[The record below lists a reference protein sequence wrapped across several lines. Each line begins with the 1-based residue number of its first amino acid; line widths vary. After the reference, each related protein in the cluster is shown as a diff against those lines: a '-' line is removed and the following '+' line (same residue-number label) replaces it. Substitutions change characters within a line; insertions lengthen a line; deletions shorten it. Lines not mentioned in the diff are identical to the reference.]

1 MTGKKVLKKEVQ
13 DCLKARLLNRDFFN
27 LLQYNIQKQK
37 AARMREWEESELSM
51 AANSYIAVPD
61 GYCVSEPLQ
70 YYDVL
75 SDHLSYPLQEADHQL
90 SPFSQYSGMQFSP
103 MLQGAP
109 SSQSCY
115 APYPYCLQYPEGQ
128 YQLGGC
134 ELGKP
139 SYTLPSE
146 LDPSGVPVLPGMAGI
161 PALKRPRL
169 GLRGQEELC
178 VVCGDK
184 ASGYHYNAL
193 TCEGCKGFFRRS
205 ITKKA
210 VYQCKSGGH
219 CEMDMYMRRKC
230 QECRLNKCR
239 AVGMLAECLLTEV
252 QCKSKRLR
260 KNAKQGLDFLCSIKL
275 EDEGTESKQVSSTA
289 RQPAQER
296 VELTSQEQQ
305 LLDYI
310 VEAHRRYRAPQEA
323 PRKSQRGEVAGP
335 GLGALRLSGT
345 AALHEFTKSLPGF
358 LQLHHD
364 DQAALLRGSMVEAMF
379 LHSAQLYNES
389 TGEGLQRAGP
399 DSVGLPWFAGYGTSL
414 DGKPVYSP
422 NPEQDASTHP
432 PAAAGDDVVRPVYNF
447 YRSLRDL
454 NVTEQEYALLAAMAL
469 LFSDRPLLKSR
480 EQVERLQEPLLELLY
495 KFSKLRH
502 PEDPQHFARLLGRL
516 TQLRTLGHNH
526 SGVLSPLLCET
537 WERQ

>member
-1 MTGKKVLKKEVQ
+1 MS
-13 DCLKARLLNRDFFN
+13 A
-27 LLQYNIQKQK
+27 
-37 AARMREWEESELSM
+37 
-51 AANSYIAVPD
+51 
-61 GYCVSEPLQ
+61 
-70 YYDVL
+70 
-75 SDHLSYPLQEADHQL
+75 
-90 SPFSQYSGMQFSP
+90 
-103 MLQGAP
+103 
-109 SSQSCY
+109 
-115 APYPYCLQYPEGQ
+115 
-128 YQLGGC
+128 
-134 ELGKP
+134 
-139 SYTLPSE
+139 
-146 LDPSGVPVLPGMAGI
+146 
-161 PALKRPRL
+161 
-169 GLRGQEELC
+169 
-178 VVCGDK
+178 
-184 ASGYHYNAL
+184 
-193 TCEGCKGFFRRS
+193 GFFRRS

-275 EDEGTESKQVSSTA
+275 EDEGPESKQVSSTA

-310 VEAHRRYRAPQEA
+310 VEAHRR
-323 PRKSQRGEVAGP
+323 
-335 GLGALRLSGT
+335 
-345 AALHEFTKSLPGF
+345 
-358 LQLHHD
+358 
-364 DQAALLRGSMVEAMF
+364 GSMVEAMF

-389 TGEGLQRAGP
+389 TGEGLQRAGA
-399 DSVGLPWFAGYGTSL
+399 DSVGMPWFAGYGTSL
-414 DGKPVYSP
+414 GGKPVYSP

-454 NVTEQEYALLAAMAL
+454 NVTEQEYALLTAMAL
-469 LFSDRPLLKSR
+469 LFSDRPFLKSR

-502 PEDPQHFARLLGRL
+502 PEEPQHFARLLGRL
-516 TQLRTLGHNH
+516 TQLRTLSHNH
-526 SGVLSPLLCET
+526 SGVLSPLRERDHALQPLLCET

>member
-1 MTGKKVLKKEVQ
+1 
-13 DCLKARLLNRDFFN
+13 
-27 LLQYNIQKQK
+27 
-37 AARMREWEESELSM
+37 MREWEESELSM
-51 AANSYIAVPD
+51 AANSYIAVPE
-61 GYCVSEPLQ
+61 GYCASEPLQ

-90 SPFSQYSGMQFSP
+90 SQFSQYTGMQFSP

-109 SSQSCY
+109 SSPSCY
-115 APYPYCLQYPEGQ
+115 SPYPYCLQYPEGQ
-128 YQLGGC
+128 YQLGVC

-139 SYTLPSE
+139 SYTLPTE

-161 PALKRPRL
+161 PTLKRPRL

-275 EDEGTESKQVSSTA
+275 EEEGPESKQVSSTT
-289 RQPAQER
+289 RQPAQLQKTLMMER

-323 PRKSQRGEVAGP
+323 PRKSRGETADP
-335 GLGALRLSGT
+335 GLGALRLSGA
-345 AALHEFTKSLPGF
+345 AALHAQELLEFTKSLPGF
-358 LQLHHD
+358 QQLHHD
-364 DQAALLRGSMVEAMF
+364 DQSALLRGSVVEAMF
-379 LHSAQLYNES
+379 LHSAQLHNES
-389 TGEGLQRAGP
+389 AGEGAGA
-399 DSVGLPWFAGYGTSL
+399 DAVGLPWFVGYGTSL

-422 NPEQDASTHP
+422 NPEQDTSTHP
-432 PAAAGDDVVRPVYNF
+432 PTATGDDALRPVYHF

-454 NVTEQEYALLAAMAL
+454 NLTEQEYALLAAMVL
-469 LFSDRPLLKSR
+469 LSSDRPFLKSR

-502 PEDPQHFARLLGRL
+502 PGDPQHFARLLGRL
-516 TQLRTLGHNH
+516 TELRTLGHHH
-526 SGVLSPLLCET
+526 SGVLSALRGKDQALPPPLCET

>member
-1 MTGKKVLKKEVQ
+1 
-13 DCLKARLLNRDFFN
+13 
-27 LLQYNIQKQK
+27 
-37 AARMREWEESELSM
+37 MREWEESELSM

-61 GYCVSEPLQ
+61 GYCASEPLQ

-90 SPFSQYSGMQFSP
+90 SPFSQYTGMQFSP

-115 APYPYCLQYPEGQ
+115 TPYPYCLQYPEGQ

-139 SYTLPSE
+139 SYTLPPE
-146 LDPSGVPVLPGMAGI
+146 LDLSGVPVLPGMAGI

-275 EDEGTESKQVSSTA
+275 EDEGPESKQVSSTA

-323 PRKSQRGEVAGP
+323 PRKSQRGEEAGP

-389 TGEGLQRAGP
+389 TGEGLQRAG
-399 DSVGLPWFAGYGTSL
+399 A
-414 DGKPVYSP
+414 
-422 NPEQDASTHP
+422 
-432 PAAAGDDVVRPVYNF
+432 AAAGDDVVRPVYNF

-454 NVTEQEYALLAAMAL
+454 NVTEQEYALLTAMAL
-469 LFSDRPLLKSR
+469 LFSDRPFLKSR

-526 SGVLSPLLCET
+526 SGVLSALRERDHALQPLLCET

>member
-1 MTGKKVLKKEVQ
+1 
-13 DCLKARLLNRDFFN
+13 
-27 LLQYNIQKQK
+27 
-37 AARMREWEESELSM
+37 MREWEESELSM
-51 AANSYIAVPD
+51 AANSYIAVPE
-61 GYCVSEPLQ
+61 GYCASEPLQ

-75 SDHLSYPLQEADHQL
+75 SDQLSYPLQEADHQL
-90 SPFSQYSGMQFSP
+90 SQFSQYTGMQFSP

-109 SSQSCY
+109 SSPSCY

-139 SYTLPSE
+139 SYTLPPE

-161 PALKRPRL
+161 PTLKRPRL

-275 EDEGTESKQVSSTA
+275 EEEWPESKQVSSTT
-289 RQPAQER
+289 RQPAQ
-296 VELTSQEQQ
+296 
-305 LLDYI
+305 
-310 VEAHRRYRAPQEA
+310 
-323 PRKSQRGEVAGP
+323 QRGEAADP
-335 GLGALRLSGT
+335 GLGALRLSGA
-345 AALHEFTKSLPGF
+345 AALHAQELLEFTKSLPGF
-358 LQLHHD
+358 QQLHHD
-364 DQAALLRGSMVEAMF
+364 DQSALLRGSVVEAMF
-379 LHSAQLYNES
+379 LHSAQLHNES
-389 TGEGLQRAGP
+389 AGEGAGAGA
-399 DSVGLPWFAGYGTSL
+399 VGLPWFVGYGTSL

-422 NPEQDASTHP
+422 NPEQDTSTHLP
-432 PAAAGDDVVRPVYNF
+432 TATGDDALRPVYHF

-454 NVTEQEYALLAAMAL
+454 NLTEQEYALLAAMVL
-469 LFSDRPLLKSR
+469 LSSDRPFLKSR

-502 PEDPQHFARLLGRL
+502 PGDPQHFARLLGRL
-516 TQLRTLGHNH
+516 TELRTLGHHH
-526 SGVLSPLLCET
+526 SGVLSALRGRDQALPPPLCET